1 MKAAAASAFLYVC
14 YGLCAALLGA
24 CAGTAPAPGWALH
37 AESAARRATAATLQG
52 HSRLEALEWNKARAE
67 IARTARPDL
76 LARLELLRCAAQSAA
91 LLWENCPAYQALS
104 QDAPAAEAAYARY
117 LAAHPLPHDMPH
129 LGAAQRRLAAALLP
143 TNTGSTGA
151 AQQTAALAAVQAID
165 QPLPRLVAASAA
177 LRAGLGSPTLLQL
190 GVDTAS
196 TQGWSRALMAWLLLQ
211 ERTCMQAG
219 DASCVQT
226 AQRRL
231 DVLRARQ

>member
-1 MKAAAASAFLYVC
+1 MQML
-14 YGLCAALLGA
+14 
-24 CAGTAPAPGWALH
+24 APLH

-52 HSRLEALEWNKARAE
+52 HTRLEALEWNKARAE

-91 LLWENCPAYQALS
+91 LLWEDCPAYQALL
-104 QDAPAAEAAYARY
+104 QDAPPAEAAYARY
-117 LAAHPLPHDMPH
+117 LAARPLPHDMPH

-143 TNTGSTGA
+143 ASTGSTGA
-151 AQQTAALAAVQAID
+151 AQQTAAALAAVQAID
-165 QPLPRLVAASAA
+165 QPLSRLVAASAA
-177 LRAGLGSPTLLQL
+177 LRAGLGSPALLQL

-211 ERTCMQAG
+211 ERTCMQSG
-219 DASCVQT
+219 DASCAQT

-231 DVLRARQ
+231 DVLRAR